1 MRNALLYHLL
11 SGHAW
16 FSAITLFVIVVGL
29 DLASAFDA
37 RPKLLRGAKVFVL
50 FLGPF
55 AAISGTP
62 LSLWCAAP
70 LLAAWGAY
78 TFHGCGHESLRRRR
92 ALGLAAVCLALLA
105 AGLEVPW
112 HLTRPVPAF
121 TAKKLYVIGDSL
133 TAGGY
138 GAKVR
143 YTEQLAARAGISVLN
158 LAHAG
163 GTAQSALETQAPR
176 LEQDDPPAWV
186 FLSIGGND
194 MLHGT
199 PASEFAASLEQLIV
213 TARGDPARPRT
224 LVMQELPVVPGCWST
239 GRTQRMLAAKYG
251 VLLIPKRVE
260 TAILLEPRNTVDGV
274 HLSQAGHDSMAE
286 ALAAWL
292 GVRSA
297 SALPTASRR

>member
-29 DLASAFDA
+29 DLAGVFDA

-55 AAISGTP
+55 AAMSGTP
-62 LSLWCAAP
+62 MPLWFAVP
-70 LLAAWGAY
+70 LVAAWGAY
-78 TFHGCGHESLRRRR
+78 AFHGCGHESLRRRR
-92 ALGLAAVCLALLA
+92 AVGLTAAGLALLA
-105 AGLEVPW
+105 AGLEIPW
-112 HLTRPVPAF
+112 YLTRPAPAF
-121 TAKKLYVIGDSL
+121 TGKKLYVIGDSL
-133 TAGGY
+133 TAGGF
-138 GAKVR
+138 GEKAR
-143 YTEQLAARAGISVLN
+143 YTEQLAARAGIPVVN
-158 LAHAG
+158 FAHAG

-199 PASEFAASLEQLIV
+199 PAADFAANLEQLIV
-213 TARGDPARPRT
+213 AARGDPARPRT

-239 GRTQRMLAAKYG
+239 GRTQRLLAAKYG
-251 VLLIPKRVE
+251 VMLIPKRVE
-260 TAILLEPRNTVDGV
+260 AAVLLGPRNTVDGV
-274 HLSQAGHDSMAE
+274 HLSPAGHDKMADVVAE
-286 ALAAWL
+286 WL
-292 GVRSA
+292 GIR
-297 SALPTASRR
+297 TAPPR